1 MARGKVIIHLH
12 TYTLTHLHTY
22 KVTHLHTYT
31 LTSYTHTLSLSHTQ
45 ADRKRVEHIKAQK
58 AYIAAQLGHLQLNPK
73 EEKGII
79 KIQAMVSPTFVHL
92 SVCLPVYLCF

>member
-1 MARGKVIIHLH
+1 
-12 TYTLTHLHTY
+12 
-22 KVTHLHTYT
+22 
-31 LTSYTHTLSLSHTQ
+31 
-45 ADRKRVEHIKAQK
+45 VEHIKAQK

-79 KIQAMVSPTFVHL
+79 KIQAMVRPTFVHL